1 MLKNEKERQ
10 KRVLMKKLVHALVL
24 ASSLIFLTSCNAST
38 AAQIGDT
45 KISTQ
50 DLQSRI
56 AEILSERAKY
66 DTSGMQLSTGEE
78 LNRSETRFLVIATIF
93 EKIAAKNGIKITQ
106 AMKDA
111 KKAEIFNSLGGQ
123 AQLGTALVSAQL
135 APSDF
140 DLYIQAILI
149 SDKLQELAIASGV
162 SEANAGAAIQQL
174 IAEFSKS
181 EKIVINPQFGK
192 WDAST
197 ADLVTFDAAGTAVK
211 PITA

>member
-1 MLKNEKERQ
+1 
-10 KRVLMKKLVHALVL
+10 MKKLVSAVVL
-24 ASSLIFLTSCNAST
+24 ASSLIFLTACNAST

-50 DLQSRI
+50 DVQSRI
-56 AEILSERAKY
+56 AEILSERTKY
-66 DTSGMQLSTGEE
+66 DTTGMQLSTGEE
-78 LNRSETRFLVIATIF
+78 LNRSEMRFLVIATIF

-111 KKAEIFNSLGGQ
+111 KKAEIYGSLGGQ
-123 AQLGTALVSAQL
+123 AELGNALVSAQL

-140 DLYIQAILI
+140 DIYIQAVLI
-149 SDKLQELAIASGV
+149 SEKLQERAIAAGIDQ
-162 SEANAGAAIQQL
+162 ANAGAAIQQL

-181 EKIVINPQFGK
+181 EKVIINPQFGN
-192 WDAST
+192 WDVSV
-197 ADLVTFDAAGTAVK
+197 ADLVTFDSAGTAVK

>member
-1 MLKNEKERQ
+1 
-10 KRVLMKKLVHALVL
+10 MKKLVSAIVL
-24 ASSLIFLTSCNAST
+24 ASSLVFLTACNAST

-50 DLQSRI
+50 DVQSRI
-56 AEILSERAKY
+56 SEILSERSKY

-78 LNRSETRFLVIATIF
+78 LNRSEMRFLVVATIF

-111 KKAEIFNSLGGQ
+111 KKAEIYNSLGGQ
-123 AQLGTALVSAQL
+123 TQLGTALVSAQL

-140 DLYIQAILI
+140 DIYIQAVLI
-149 SDKLQELAIASGV
+149 SEKLQERAIAAGIDQ
-162 SEANAGAAIQQL
+162 ANAGAAIQQL
-174 IAEFSKS
+174 ISEFSNS

-192 WDAST
+192 WDVSA
-197 ADLVTFDAAGTAVK
+197 ADLVTFDSAGTAVK

>member
-1 MLKNEKERQ
+1 
-10 KRVLMKKLVHALVL
+10 MKKLVSAVVL
-24 ASSLIFLTSCNAST
+24 ASSLFFLTACNAST

-50 DLQSRI
+50 DVQSRI
-56 AEILSERAKY
+56 AEILSERSKY
-66 DTSGMQLSTGEE
+66 DTTGMQLSTGEE
-78 LNRSETRFLVIATIF
+78 LNRSEMRFLVIATIF

-111 KKAEIFNSLGGQ
+111 KKAEIYNSLGGQ
-123 AQLGTALVSAQL
+123 VQLGNALVSAQL

-140 DLYIQAILI
+140 DIYIQAVLI
-149 SDKLQELAIASGV
+149 SEKLQERAIAAGIDQ
-162 SEANAGAAIQQL
+162 ANAGAAIQQL

-181 EKIVINPQFGK
+181 EKVIINPQFGK
-192 WDAST
+192 WDVSV
-197 ADLVTFDAAGTAVK
+197 ADLVTFDSAGTAVK